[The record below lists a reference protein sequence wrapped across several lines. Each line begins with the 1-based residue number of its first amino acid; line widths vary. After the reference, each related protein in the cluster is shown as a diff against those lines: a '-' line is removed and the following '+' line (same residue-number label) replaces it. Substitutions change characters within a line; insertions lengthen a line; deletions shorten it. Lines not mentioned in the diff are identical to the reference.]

1 MRAPVAGL
9 VLFLIVLPVVAGAQ
23 VPIGGEFQV
32 NAHTTGAQLRPS
44 VAAHPDGGFVVVW
57 MADDG
62 DSPVRWDVTARRF
75 DSSGDPLDGVEFRV
89 NSLTTESHQ
98 NPVVATEPSGG
109 FVVTWLHRG
118 ALLRRFD
125 ASGAPLGI
133 ETTVATAG
141 VGVSVASGAGGGFV
155 VSWHEP
161 NYFPAPRSVHAR
173 RYDAAGTPQEDDLR
187 VDSGAG
193 YPWFAK
199 VARDGAGNFVVAWS
213 SIGQDGSD
221 SGIFARRYDALGQ
234 PWGPEFQVNTYTT
247 GNQEDGSVAMNA
259 GGRFVVVW
267 MGATETAGKA
277 VFGQR
282 YDASGTPDGPEFV
295 VSLHSTLAVSGPD
308 VAVNADG
315 SFLVSWDGWV
325 SPSFPV
331 APSRV
336 FAREFRAGGVPGPQ
350 FEVSSYTTTSQ
361 GGPSV
366 SSDGAGAYVIAW
378 TGADQDGD
386 ATGIFAR
393 RFGPAV
399 VFADGF
405 ESGGLSA
412 WSASAGGSDLLV
424 TPEAAMGSSAVGL
437 QGNVN
442 DTQALWVQDDSP
454 RGEHFYRAQFYFDPG
469 DFDPGEAEGHFR
481 TRLFIG
487 FDSNPTRRLFAVVL
501 RRLGGDY
508 SVMARTRRDD
518 RTRLDTG
525 FVPIAPGARLIDL
538 RWTRSSGVDT
548 ADGTLE
554 LWIDGVPTVVGGID
568 NDQGA
573 LDFVRLGAL
582 SVKAGASGTM
592 YWDEFESGRAL
603 TYSPATSAH

>member
-1 MRAPVAGL
+1 MRISVAGL
-9 VLFLIVLPVVAGAQ
+9 VIFLIVLPVVAGAQ

-32 NAHTTGAQLRPS
+32 NAYTTSDQLRPS
-44 VAAHPDGGFVVVW
+44 VAAHPDGGFVVAW
-57 MADDG
+57 MSRRPG
-62 DSPVRWDVTARRF
+62 GPGWHVVARRYHE
-75 DSSGDPLDGVEFRV
+75 SGDALDPAEFGV
-89 NSLTTESHQ
+89 NSSTTVDHQ
-98 NPVVATEPSGG
+98 NPEVAALSSGG
-109 FVVTWLHRG
+109 FVATWSRVG
-118 ALLRRFD
+118 AATRPFD
-125 ASGAPLGI
+125 ASGAPMAP
-133 ETTVATAG
+133 ETIVATSGVAPSVAAG
-141 VGVSVASGAGGGFV
+141 VDNGFV
-155 VSWHEP
+155 VAWHEP
-161 NYFPAPRSVHAR
+161 NFIPGPRSIHAR
-173 RYDAAGTPQEDDLR
+173 LYDAAATPQSADLR
-187 VDSGAG
+187 VDSAAG
-193 YPWFAK
+193 YPWFTS
-199 VARDGAGNFVVAWS
+199 VASDAAGNFVVAWDS
-213 SIGQDGSD
+213 FGQDGHWA
-221 SGIFARRYDALGQ
+221 GVFARRYDALGN
-234 PWGPEFQVNTYTT
+234 PLGPEFQVNTYTT
-247 GNQEDGSVAMNA
+247 GNQEEVSVAMNA
-259 GGRFVVVW
+259 EGRFVIVW
-267 MGATETAGKA
+267 KGAPETSRRGI
-277 VFGQR
+277 FGRR
-282 YDASGTPDGPEFV
+282 YDAAGVPEGPEFA
-295 VSLHSTLAVSGPD
+295 VSLHSTLAVSGAD

-325 SPSFPV
+325 SPSV
-331 APSRV
+331 SRV
-336 FAREFRAGGVPGPQ
+336 FARAFYAGGVPGSQ

-378 TGADQDGD
+378 TGAEQDGD

-393 RFGPAV
+393 RFGPAL

-424 TPEAAMGSSAVGL
+424 TPEAAMGPSSAVGL

-454 RGEHFYRAQFYFDPG
+454 RGEHFYSARFYFDPG
-469 DFDPGEAEGHFR
+469 DFDPGEAEGRLR
-481 TRLFIG
+481 TRLFVG

-501 RRLGGDY
+501 RRLGGEY
-508 SVMARTRRDD
+508 SLMARTRRHDG
-518 RTRLDTG
+518 TRLDTG

-554 LWIDGVPTVVGGID
+554 LWVDAVPTVVGGID

-592 YWDEFESGRAL
+592 YWDEFESQRAL
-603 TYSPATSAH
+603 IYSPAASAR